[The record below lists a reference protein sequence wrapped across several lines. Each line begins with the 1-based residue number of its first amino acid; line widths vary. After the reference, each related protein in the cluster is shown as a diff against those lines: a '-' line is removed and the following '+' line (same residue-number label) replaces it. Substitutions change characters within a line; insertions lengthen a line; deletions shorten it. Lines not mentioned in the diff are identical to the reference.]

1 MRPFHVYI
9 LRCADG
15 SYYTGHTDDMVLR
28 MQQHDNGDVGYTA
41 LRKPVELLWQGEFDT
56 REGALAFEL
65 QIKGWSRAKKEA
77 LMAGDWGR
85 VQALAQSHGHAEHK
99 PGLGQAQPEQVG
111 RNGAQGRHETGL
123 PPKHGISPPPP
134 VQPEPVE
141 GLAPPA
147 QALLEGITGQPGPVQ
162 RRAMSKA
169 ITLLES
175 TRADHRTQADELLT
189 ALLPHTGKAFRL
201 GISGVP
207 GVGKSTFIEALGLY
221 LISQGHRVAVLTI
234 DPSSTVSG
242 GSILGDKTRMEHLSV
257 HDKAYIRPSP
267 SSGTLGGVAEKT
279 REAMLVCEAAGYD
292 VVIVETVG
300 VGQSEIAVAGM
311 TDMFVLMQLPNAG
324 DDLQAIK
331 KGVMEVADL
340 VVINKADIDK
350 AAATRAEAQITSS
363 LRLLSQHGNPETAH
377 HDDTLWHPKVVQIS
391 ALLGQGVDT
400 FWAAVTQFRQL
411 QTAHGRITA
420 RREKQALAWMWERID
435 AGLKL
440 AFRQHPQV
448 RELLPQMQADVAAGR
463 VAASTAARILLV
475 AHGHTAPAA
484 IK

>member
-1 MRPFHVYI
+1 MLLPDI
-9 LRCADG
+9 QQG
-15 SYYTGHTDDMVLR
+15 VLR
-28 MQQHDNGDVGYTA
+28 G
-41 LRKPVELLWQGEFDT
+41 EL
-56 REGALAFEL
+56 GA
-65 QIKGWSRAKKEA
+65 
-77 LMAGDWGR
+77 
-85 VQALAQSHGHAEHK
+85 
-99 PGLGQAQPEQVG
+99 
-111 RNGAQGRHETGL
+111 
-123 PPKHGISPPPP
+123 
-134 VQPEPVE
+134 
-141 GLAPPA
+141 
-147 QALLEGITGQPGPVQ
+147 Q

-175 TRADHRTQADELLT
+175 TRTDHRAQADELLT

-221 LISQGHRVAVLTI
+221 LIGQGHRVAVLTI

-257 HDKAYIRPSP
+257 HEKAYIRPSP

-300 VGQSEIAVAGM
+300 VGQSEIAVNGM
-311 TDMFVLMQLPNAG
+311 TDMFVLLQLPNAG

-331 KGVMEVADL
+331 KGVMEIADL
-340 VVINKADIDK
+340 VVINKADLDK
-350 AAATRAEAQITSS
+350 NAATRAEAQITSS
-363 LRLLSQHGNPETAH
+363 LRILSQHGNPENAH
-377 HDDTLWHPKVVQIS
+377 HNEALWHPKVVQIS
-391 ALLGQGVDT
+391 ALLGQGVDS

-411 QTAHGRITA
+411 QTANGRLAT

-448 RELLPQMQADVAAGR
+448 KELLPQMQADVAAGR
-463 VAASTAARILLV
+463 IAASTAARNLLL
-475 AHGHTAPAA
+475 AHAHQAQEA

>member
-1 MRPFHVYI
+1 MMTSSAFDLENGI
-9 LRCADG
+9 LNC
-15 SYYTGHTDDMVLR
+15 
-28 MQQHDNGDVGYTA
+28 
-41 LRKPVELLWQGEFDT
+41 
-56 REGALAFEL
+56 
-65 QIKGWSRAKKEA
+65 
-77 LMAGDWGR
+77 
-85 VQALAQSHGHAEHK
+85 QA
-99 PGLGQAQPEQVG
+99 
-111 RNGAQGRHETGL
+111 
-123 PPKHGISPPPP
+123 
-134 VQPEPVE
+134 
-141 GLAPPA
+141 AP
-147 QALLEGITGQPGPVQ
+147 Q

-175 TRADHRTQADELLT
+175 TRTDHRAQADELLT

-221 LISQGHRVAVLTI
+221 LIGQGHRVAVLTI

-257 HDKAYIRPSP
+257 HEKAYIRPSP

-300 VGQSEIAVAGM
+300 VGQSETAVHGM
-311 TDMFVLMQLPNAG
+311 TDMFCVLQLPNAG

-331 KGVMEVADL
+331 KGVMEIADL

-350 AAATRAEAQITSS
+350 NAATRAEAQITSS
-363 LRLLSQHGNPETAH
+363 LRLLGFHGNPE
-377 HDDTLWHPKVVQIS
+377 HDPHNAQQWTPKVLQIS
-391 ALLGQGVDT
+391 ALQQQGVDG
-400 FWAAVTQFRQL
+400 FWAAVQDYRQM
-411 QTAHGRITA
+411 QSANGRLAA

-435 AGLKL
+435 AGLKQ
-440 AFRQHPQV
+440 AFRAHPQV
-448 RELLPQMQADVAAGR
+448 QALLPQMQADVAAGR
-463 VAASTAARILLV
+463 IAASTAARNMLQAQSNHAL
-475 AHGHTAPAA
+475 AA